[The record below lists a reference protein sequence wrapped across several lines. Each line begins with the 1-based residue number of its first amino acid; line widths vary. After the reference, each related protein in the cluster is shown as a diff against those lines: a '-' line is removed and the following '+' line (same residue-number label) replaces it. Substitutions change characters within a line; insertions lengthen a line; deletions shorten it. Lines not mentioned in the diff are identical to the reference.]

1 MLMRTIPGLRA
12 QLLAAA
18 LSLVVLTVSPTPAPA
33 QIAAGQNKFLG
44 STIQSSV
51 PSNFSKYWN
60 QVSPENSGKWGS
72 VEATQGVFDWSQLDT
87 AYNFAQ
93 QQGFKFKAHNLIWG
107 AQFPAWITSLSQAQ
121 QLAEIQKW
129 ITAYGARYPKTW
141 GVDVVN
147 EPLHTQPPFLAALG
161 GAGAT
166 GWDWVINSFQMAR
179 KAFPNAKLLINEFG
193 TEQEP
198 AARATYLQIISL
210 LKSRGLI
217 DGVGVQGHYFNLDN
231 MSANDMTTAL
241 NSYAT
246 SGLDI
251 YISELDITGG
261 GTDAGQLAK
270 YQELFPVMW
279 NHPSVK
285 GITTWG
291 YIVGSTWHDGT
302 GLVTSNGSER
312 PAMTWLKGFVAG
324 GVTQPPPPTGS
335 CHITYTI
342 TNQWNTG
349 FTAALNITNT
359 GTTAISGWTL
369 KWSFANGQTV
379 TQLWNGMETQSGAGV
394 TVNNLNYNAN
404 IPAGG
409 SYSAVGFQG
418 TWNGTNSAPTA
429 FTLNGTACN

>member
-1 MLMRTIPGLRA
+1 MRTIPGLRA

>member
-1 MLMRTIPGLRA
+1 MRTIPGLRA

-210 LKSRGLI
+210 LKNRGLI